1 MLPSA
6 EQKEEQIRIGDNG
19 IETVPEG
26 GSAVKA
32 GFGDKKKLLILA
44 VLLLVGAGVAAFQFL
59 GGRGPKQ
66 AAAVSVPALGQGD
79 EQVGVTNVES
89 VLEHLDAA
97 PQNEAEEMLSVERVE
112 KIVSTFDTYVQARQ
126 VPLEGLR
133 VNPFAVLQDRRQQE
147 AQEQVQSE
155 AEAEADE
162 LRKQVLKAARGLKI
176 GSILI
181 VGDQRKAI
189 VGGKLCR
196 VGDTIESLRVD
207 AIDPDGV
214 RLSFEGETVD
224 LRLRPETGGR

>member
-1 MLPSA
+1 MLLNP
-6 EQKEEQIRIGDNG
+6 EQKEERIRVGDNG

-32 GFGDKKKLLILA
+32 GFADKKKVLILA
-44 VLLLVGAGVAAFQFL
+44 VLLLVGAGVAAFQF
-59 GGRGPKQ
+59 GGGGGPKE
-66 AAAVSVPALGQGD
+66 AAAVSVPALGPSD
-79 EQVGVTNVES
+79 KQVGMTNVES

-97 PQNEAEEMLSVERVE
+97 PQNGAEGALSVDRVE

-133 VNPFAVLQDRRQQE
+133 VNPFAVLHDGRQQE
-147 AQEQVQSE
+147 AQEQAQSE
-155 AEAEADE
+155 AEVEADE
-162 LRKQVLKAARGLKI
+162 HRKQVLEAARGLKV